1 MTLGTTLVTHLWLSS
16 WLQEVGNGR
25 HPVVE
30 GGCSEDADAIETAA
44 DKGLGPGRR
53 PDMTAT
59 WYSAIL
65 IENYAIGP
73 PLPLFDLVD

>member
-1 MTLGTTLVTHLWLSS
+1 MGTTLVTHLWLSS
-16 WLQEVGNGR
+16 WLQGVGNGR

-30 GGCSEDADAIETAA
+30 GGCSEDVETAA

-73 PLPLFDLVD
+73 PCPLSYLVD